1 MPNMTGT
8 QLAAEIHAVKPEI
21 PVVLMTGKTDLLK
34 ESELTSI
41 GKPFRVIELATKM
54 SEAL

>member
-1 MPNMTGT
+1 MTGT